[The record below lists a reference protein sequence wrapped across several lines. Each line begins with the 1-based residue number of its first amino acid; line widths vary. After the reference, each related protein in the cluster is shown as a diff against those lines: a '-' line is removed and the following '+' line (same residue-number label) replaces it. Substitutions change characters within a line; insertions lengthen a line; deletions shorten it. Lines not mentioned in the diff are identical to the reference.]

1 MARARNIKPALFTN
15 DTLAENDALGRLL
28 FIGLWTIADFKGDV
42 EWRPKRVKAQVLP
55 YDDCDI
61 EKLAIN
67 LDKSGFIRFYSDGV
81 NNYLRVV
88 NFSVHQNPHKNE
100 RLKGSDIPAY
110 SESMRQAIDL
120 QGLTINLDKSGLK
133 RNDSASDRALS
144 LIPYPDSLILNPDTL
159 IAETGKG
166 ATKVAVDF
174 SILNMTDE
182 QVKEVKRIRKA
193 NKGGL
198 ITQRVANGLA
208 KEFNQAIVNGFNVD
222 HLLTEW
228 ETRGWKS
235 FKFEWMGNNNATYQH
250 SNGQPAV
257 DKDDTSWAND
267 IIEDARRASSGSG
280 QQDIQRLES
289 DSLSMEAGSFIG
301 FDRGRH

>member
-1 MARARNIKPALFTN
+1 MARSRNIKPALFTN

-110 SESMRQAIDL
+110 AESMRQAIDL

-159 IAETGKG
+159 TAETVAEPPKPKQKRFVEPTIEEVRFYFFDKG
-166 ATKVAVDF
+166 ETQSEEPQRFHDYYTSNGWKVSNNKMKDW
-174 SILNMTDE
+174 
-182 QVKEVKRIRKA
+182 KA
-193 NKGGL
+193 S
-198 ITQRVANGLA
+198 A
-208 KEFNQAIVNGFNVD
+208 
-222 HLLTEW
+222 
-228 ETRGWKS
+228 RGWIS
-235 FKFEWMGNNNATYQH
+235 RNTSRGNSNVQTNKYQPVDN
-250 SNGQPAV
+250 SAPAQV
-257 DKDDTSWAND
+257 
-267 IIEDARRASSGSG
+267 RRAREERDAKRNAASERA
-280 QQDIQRLES
+280 IN
-289 DSLSMEAGSFIG
+289 
-301 FDRGRH
+301 

>member
-67 LDKSGFIRFYSDGV
+67 LDKSG
-81 NNYLRVV
+81 
-88 NFSVHQNPHKNE
+88 
-100 RLKGSDIPAY
+100 
-110 SESMRQAIDL
+110 
-120 QGLTINLDKSGLK
+120 LK

-159 IAETGKG
+159 IAETVAAPPKPKQKRFVEPTIEEVRFYFSDKG
-166 ATKVAVDF
+166 ETQSEEPQRFHDYYTSNGWKV
-174 SILNMTDE
+174 SNNKM
-182 QVKEVKRIRKA
+182 KCWKA
-193 NKGGL
+193 S
-198 ITQRVANGLA
+198 A
-208 KEFNQAIVNGFNVD
+208 
-222 HLLTEW
+222 
-228 ETRGWKS
+228 RGWISRNKS
-235 FKFEWMGNNNATYQH
+235 GGRNATYKQT
-250 SNGQPAV
+250 NQPAI
-257 DKDDTSWAND
+257 DPNDTSWGD
-267 IIEDARRASSGSG
+267 EFITTGSEQG
-280 QQDIQRLES
+280 NAQPSERDIQGFEG
-289 DSLSMEAGSFIG
+289 DTYSMETSSQLG